1 MDMLQYVHMPKFRGV
16 MVRRT
21 TPMLRGV
28 GGLLDTANNMYKDVI
43 PDVKIKP
50 SSMEYIFPS
59 GAEIKLCHC
68 EREADKHNFQGWQV
82 ASFLIDEAQQMLE
95 SQVIYFTS
103 RMRTMADMKPVM
115 KLTCNPEYNS
125 FLRVWLQ
132 KAGYLDEDN
141 YGIPRPEMD
150 GVEMYFIRQ
159 GNEMI
164 WEKDRSALEDKY
176 GVDSGI
182 TSFRFISATCRDNP
196 ILLKHDPQYE
206 NRLRALPRIERMRLL
221 EGAWL
226 VQEESAGMYKRS
238 WTQSI
243 KFKDLPDMNKLV
255 RAYDLA
261 GSIPSEKYPDP
272 DYTVSILMG
281 EDNQNNIYILDM
293 TRYRKRYAA
302 VIDSIV
308 ETGEQDIENWD
319 GGVTTYIPEDPNSS
333 GKAAAQQMVNQIS
346 SKGILVK
353 KIKSSNLKNRK
364 VREFEPFA
372 VAAENNMV
380 YVVEAAWNE
389 IFHEELELFDP
400 SVRVSGLH
408 DDIVDATAQ
417 AYLKIQ
423 TSNVF
428 RPITLPSM
436 NNTTRLSQYRKSLR

>member
-1 MDMLQYVHMPKFRGV
+1 
-16 MVRRT
+16 
-21 TPMLRGV
+21 MLRHP
-28 GGLLDTANNMYKDVI
+28 LK
-43 PDVKIKP
+43 VK
-50 SSMEYIFPS
+50 
-59 GAEIKLCHC
+59 
-68 EREADKHNFQGWQV
+68 WQV
-82 ASFLIDEAQQMLE
+82 ASFLVDEAQQMLE

-132 KAGYLDEDN
+132 KAGYLDEAN

-150 GVEMYFIRQ
+150 GVESYFIRQ

-164 WEKDRSALEDKY
+164 WSQDRNELEEKY

-226 VQEESAGMYKRS
+226 VQEESAGMYKKA
-238 WTQSI
+238 WTNSI

-281 EDNQNNIYILDM
+281 EDNQNNVYILDM

-302 VIDSIV
+302 VIDNII
-308 ETGEQDIENWD
+308 ETGQQDIDNWD

-333 GKAAAQQMVNQIS
+333 GKAAAQQMVNQLTS
-346 SKGILVK
+346 SGILVK
-353 KIKSSNLKNRK
+353 KIKASNMKNRK
-364 VREFEPFA
+364 AREFEPFA
-372 VAAENNMV
+372 VAAENSMV
-380 YVVEAAWNE
+380 YVVEAEWND

-428 RPITLPSM
+428 RPIALPMSPSP
-436 NNTTRLSQYRKSLR
+436 TRLSQYRKSIR